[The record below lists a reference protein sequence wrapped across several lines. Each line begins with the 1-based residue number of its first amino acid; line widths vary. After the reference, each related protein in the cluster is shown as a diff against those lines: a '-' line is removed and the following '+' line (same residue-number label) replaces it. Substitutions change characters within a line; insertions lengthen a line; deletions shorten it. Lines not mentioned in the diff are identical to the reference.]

1 MSAPKLMRC
10 LVAPSRIVSI
20 LDWKTTGSVVLGLD
34 ISDASIGVSYA
45 NHPSPTNEVHI
56 LDTIPYVAVD
66 NKCGL
71 ERLKQKARV
80 ADALD
85 DIVNDLKVRAFVVGL
100 PLQPDGRMGGPCGKV
115 LHFLD
120 YLAEREKPIISKA
133 RPLALWDE
141 RDIPR
146 NVLEQRM
153 IMGRKKTHAVDK
165 WGRSP
170 SFCHVPSKVPGNYVY
185 KSRHQFFHVTRA
197 DSAGASLILK
207 HFLDTHWEP
216 EKDDDDQMNSVI
228 EYSQDDE
235 LGITHQIE
243 NSSLEAEN
251 AFLSPS
257 ML

>member
-1 MSAPKLMRC
+1 MTPFVSTPDFLTIVN
-10 LVAPSRIVSI
+10 LVSMFLRYFIC
-20 LDWKTTGSVVLGLD
+20 SVVLGLD

-120 YLAEREKPIISKA
+120 YLAGER
-133 RPLALWDE
+133 
-141 RDIPR
+141 
-146 NVLEQRM
+146 
-153 IMGRKKTHAVDK
+153 
-165 WGRSP
+165 
-170 SFCHVPSKVPGNYVY
+170 
-185 KSRHQFFHVTRA
+185 
-197 DSAGASLILK
+197 
-207 HFLDTHWEP
+207 
-216 EKDDDDQMNSVI
+216 
-228 EYSQDDE
+228 
-235 LGITHQIE
+235 
-243 NSSLEAEN
+243 
-251 AFLSPS
+251 
-257 ML
+257 

>member
-1 MSAPKLMRC
+1 
-10 LVAPSRIVSI
+10 
-20 LDWKTTGSVVLGLD
+20 
-34 ISDASIGVSYA
+34 
-45 NHPSPTNEVHI
+45 
-56 LDTIPYVAVD
+56 
-66 NKCGL
+66 
-71 ERLKQKARV
+71 
-80 ADALD
+80 
-85 DIVNDLKVRAFVVGL
+85 
-100 PLQPDGRMGGPCGKV
+100 
-115 LHFLD
+115 
-120 YLAEREKPIISKA
+120 
-133 RPLALWDE
+133 LWDE

-185 KSRHQFFHVTRA
+185 KSRHQFFHATRA